1 MRKKVFP
8 RKFES
13 KFFLNIDKYLV
24 AAAAVLSFVIAFTVP
39 VFGSDKS
46 ANTGPKIQILKKTH
60 DFGLAVEGE
69 EVVYDFFLINAGTA
83 TLEIQKVKTD

>member
-8 RKFES
+8 IKFECKGLLIFS
-13 KFFLNIDKYLV
+13 KSLV
-24 AAAAVLSFVIAFTVP
+24 MAAAVFSFVIAFTGP
-39 VFGSDKS
+39 VFSGDKS
-46 ANTGPKIQILKKTH
+46 ENTGPKIQILKKMH